1 MKNITGKRLAFC
13 EEIKFTLHQTRRAD
27 KAGKPCYAAAL
38 VHGTDRYSRE
48 NIDILAEESDIRD
61 MGITPGQAR
70 TVVGAVVDL
79 MVKKTLTD
87 GVTRRFGDLFEVRL
101 DIAGRFSRI
110 DEPFDPDKHRL
121 KVNLVPLK
129 ALSSAYVRSEM
140 PVNERRM
147 PKGRIDYVTYPGGE
161 MGEVKV
167 GEDIIVRG
175 HDLYLDKCD
184 TVAISWAKPNG
195 DTERRTIGNWT
206 DMERFLKVNTPQELR
221 IAWFL
226 AADEDFRLKPGT
238 SAKLFV
244 DTQVARRNQN
254 RGRGTASD
262 IIIRQ

>member
-1 MKNITGKRLAFC
+1 MKNHSSSRIEFC
-13 EEIKFTLHQTRRAD
+13 EEIVFSLHKAAVKDNAGNACYRAS
-27 KAGKPCYAAAL
+27 L
-38 VHGTDRYSRE
+38 VHGADQYSRE
-48 NIDILAEESDIRD
+48 SIDILEEERDIRD

-79 MVKKTLTD
+79 MVKKALTD
-87 GVTRRFGDLFEVRL
+87 GVTRRFGDLFEVRV

-110 DEPFDPDKHRL
+110 DEPFDRDKHSL

-129 ALSSAYVRSEM
+129 ALSNAYVRSQM

-175 HDLYLDKCD
+175 HELYLDKCD
-184 TVAISWAKPNG
+184 TVAISWEKPNG
-195 DTERRTIGNWT
+195 ETERHTIGNWT
-206 DMERFLKVNTPQELR
+206 DMERFIKVNTPEELR
-221 IAWFL
+221 LKWFL
-226 AADEDFRLKPGT
+226 PDGIDLRLKPGT

-244 DTQVARRNQN
+244 DTHVARRNQN